1 VIGAPFADTKVKFA
15 TTQPGPEG
23 PPVAF
28 AAEFLISFILMMA
41 LLMAI
46 NSERLEKAAGAIA
59 AGLIGIYIAVESPLS
74 GMSLNPAR
82 SLGSA
87 LTVGQWNGLWVY
99 FIAPM
104 MATLLAAEVYMMLQR
119 TGFISGRDTTAGMR
133 RYRIIGDYKA
143 GPDYPVENDETDEG
157 QRG

>member
-1 VIGAPFADTKVKFA
+1 MIGAPFADAKVKFA

-23 PPVAF
+23 PLVAF

-59 AGLIGIYIAVESPLS
+59 AGLIGIYIAFESPLS

-87 LTVGQWNGLWVY
+87 LTAGQWTGLWVY
-99 FIAPM
+99 STAPM
-104 MATLLAAEVYMMLQR
+104 MATLLAAEVYMTLQR
-119 TGFISGRDTTAGMR
+119 TGFISDRSTIAGTQ
-133 RYRIIGDYKA
+133 RYRIISDYKA
-143 GPDYPVENDETDEG
+143 GPDYPVESDEIDEG